1 MEKNKKAYIAE
12 AIGTFVLVFFA
23 CGVAIVVGEVFPTA
37 LTFGLVIVIMSLLI
51 GKISGCHINP
61 AVSLACLITKR
72 MSAKDFVCYVIA
84 QIIGAFL
91 GAVLLFGI
99 LRMSGY
105 GQSYFADAGSNF
117 ARGRDLEAGPIFGAI
132 ILEIILTFIFVY
144 VVLHTTDEKN
154 GLSKFVG
161 VLIGVALMFVHLI
174 GINLTGT
181 SVNPARSIGT
191 AFGDLI
197 YSGDA
202 DALEHVWIFIIA
214 PMLGGLLAAV
224 VYNLVNKNHELKEI
238 EEPKEDKNEAPAEET
253 VAE

>member
-1 MEKNKKAYIAE
+1 MEKNNIKAYIAE

-23 CGVAIVVGEVFPTA
+23 CGVAIVTDEVFSTA

-72 MSAKDFVCYVIA
+72 ISAKDFVWYVIA
-84 QIIGAFL
+84 QIVGAFL

-99 LRMSGY
+99 LRMGGESKSVFY
-105 GQSYFADAGSNF
+105 DAGSNF
-117 ARGRDLEAGPIFGAI
+117 AIDKEFEAGPIFAAI
-132 ILEIILTFIFVY
+132 ILETILTFIFVY

-154 GLSKFVG
+154 GLGKFAG

-174 GINLTGT
+174 GIKLTGT

-197 YSGDA
+197 YSGEA
-202 DALEHVWIFIIA
+202 DALQHVWIFIIA
-214 PMLGGLLAAV
+214 PMLGGALAAL
-224 VYNLVNKNHELKEI
+224 VYTSVSKNKEV
-238 EEPKEDKNEAPAEET
+238 KEDKNEAPAEET